1 MKRQLLSAAI
11 LSTLMLSACGVDS
24 DTVNSETT
32 FSEAIAE
39 VTDEVTSASKITTTE
54 TSAETTVQ
62 TIELT
67 TVPEEITAAST
78 EYVSDT
84 SVNLK
89 RERCFGIYEIE
100 VKDGVPEVCDLDAI
114 KARRRSDMAD
124 KYTEWR
130 DEHDGYGHSLE
141 EFSDAA
147 DYAEKIYGY
156 SFDKSDPV
164 TTYIEDDFDLDG
176 KMEYYLCM
184 AEYITTPLP
193 SETYASNAY
202 SSSIVTSVYY
212 VDDDGKEKNVFS
224 KLVPFANP
232 EPLYGD
238 TAEDA
243 LNKNLNPNYGENNL
257 RFQIDCG
264 YGSYHA
270 PVVIDNGDSKHLL
283 WKNDNS
289 YPSDWGAYIFW
300 IDKHCRVEIS
310 SPSLSFGG
318 FYEWGDM
325 PEEIFFNERDK
336 FGDDFWATEINL
348 ATKLDL
354 YTYPEINGK
363 VNTLKWD
370 GQNYVYNMIERKYDR
385 SPESGPVEWK

>member
-39 VTDEVTSASKITTTE
+39 VTDEVTSASEMTTTE

-141 EFSDAA
+141 EFSDA
-147 DYAEKIYGY
+147 
-156 SFDKSDPV
+156 V
-164 TTYIEDDFDLDG
+164 
-176 KMEYYLCM
+176 
-184 AEYITTPLP
+184 
-193 SETYASNAY
+193 
-202 SSSIVTSVYY
+202 
-212 VDDDGKEKNVFS
+212 
-224 KLVPFANP
+224 
-232 EPLYGD
+232 
-238 TAEDA
+238 
-243 LNKNLNPNYGENNL
+243 
-257 RFQIDCG
+257 
-264 YGSYHA
+264 
-270 PVVIDNGDSKHLL
+270 
-283 WKNDNS
+283 
-289 YPSDWGAYIFW
+289 
-300 IDKHCRVEIS
+300 
-310 SPSLSFGG
+310 SL
-318 FYEWGDM
+318 
-325 PEEIFFNERDK
+325 
-336 FGDDFWATEINL
+336 
-348 ATKLDL
+348 
-354 YTYPEINGK
+354 
-363 VNTLKWD
+363 
-370 GQNYVYNMIERKYDR
+370 
-385 SPESGPVEWK
+385 